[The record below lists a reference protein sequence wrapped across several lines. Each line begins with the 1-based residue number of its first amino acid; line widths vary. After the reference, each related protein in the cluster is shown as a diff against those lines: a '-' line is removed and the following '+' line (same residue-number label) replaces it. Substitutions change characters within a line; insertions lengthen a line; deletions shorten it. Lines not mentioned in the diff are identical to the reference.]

1 MGEDDG
7 LEELISEEMLWDR
20 IPEVEGEERASTYY
34 ELSARIYARGQYDEA
49 LALAE
54 TARDIYS
61 QLGEEAPSEGLAQAY
76 SAIGYNLN
84 QLKRMDEAAT
94 AMSKA
99 VELLRENKSPIALE
113 LACTLGEW
121 WYTSK
126 KYDKVVETMNECAQE
141 HLVDGNEIG
150 AANDLHLIGCAEREL
165 KNYEKAIEAFKEARV
180 LFKRN
185 KEVIHVARCDQKMA
199 SCLIEL
205 GEGELALETA
215 RDIYSQLGEEAPSE
229 GLAQAYSA
237 IGYNLNQLKR
247 MDEAA
252 LAMSKAVELL
262 RENKS
267 PIALE
272 LACTLGEWWYTSKQ
286 YDKVVETMNE
296 CAQEHLVDGNEIGAA
311 NDLHLIGCAE
321 RELKNYEK
329 AIEAFK
335 EARSL
340 FKRNKEVIHVAR
352 CDQKMASCLIELGQG
367 EIALETARKAIDVFE
382 TGHDHRRETFA
393 SFEFGKAQ
401 ILLEKYDEG
410 LATLENVLAIVS
422 EDEPKDFEF
431 IVDVESRIA
440 KILRM
445 QGRGEEADEIERRL
459 KTVQEALEDEPELD
473 LLT

>member
-1 MGEDDG
+1 MSEDDDM
-7 LEELISEEMLWDR
+7 EELITEEMLWDR
-20 IPEVEGEERASTYY
+20 IPEVDGEERASTYY

-61 QLGEEAPSEGLAQAY
+61 TLGDSAPSEGLAQAY

-99 VELLRENKSPIALE
+99 VEI
-113 LACTLGEW
+113 
-121 WYTSK
+121 
-126 KYDKVVETMNECAQE
+126 
-141 HLVDGNEIG
+141 
-150 AANDLHLIGCAEREL
+150 
-165 KNYEKAIEAFKEARV
+165 
-180 LFKRN
+180 
-185 KEVIHVARCDQKMA
+185 
-199 SCLIEL
+199 
-205 GEGELALETA
+205 
-215 RDIYSQLGEEAPSE
+215 
-229 GLAQAYSA
+229 
-237 IGYNLNQLKR
+237 
-247 MDEAA
+247 
-252 LAMSKAVELL
+252 L

-329 AIEAFK
+329 SIESFK
-335 EARSL
+335 EARAL

-352 CDQKMASCLIELGQG
+352 CDQKIASCLIELGEG
-367 EIALETARKAIDVFE
+367 ELALETARRAVDVFE
-382 TGHDHRRETFA
+382 TGHDHRRENFA
-393 SFEFGKAQ
+393 QFEYGKAQ
-401 ILLEKYDEG
+401 ILLEKFDDA
-410 LATLENVLAIVS
+410 LATLEQVLSVVS

-431 IVDVESRIA
+431 ILDVETRIA
-440 KILRM
+440 KIIRM
-445 QGRGEEADEIERRL
+445 QGRTDEADEIERRL
-459 KTVQEALEDEPELD
+459 KSVQETLDEEPQA
-473 LLT
+473 

>member
-1 MGEDDG
+1 MSEDDDM
-7 LEELISEEMLWDR
+7 EELITEEMLWDR
-20 IPEVEGEERASTYY
+20 IPEVDGEERASTYY

-61 QLGEEAPSEGLAQAY
+61 TLGDSAPSEGLAQAY

-99 VELLRENKSPIALE
+99 VEILRENKSPIALE

-126 KYDKVVETMNECAQE
+126 HYDKVVETMNECAQE

-165 KNYEKAIEAFKEARV
+165 KNYERSIDAFKEARA

-185 KEVIHVARCDQKMA
+185 KEVIHVARCDQKIA

-215 RDIYSQLGEEAPSE
+215 R
-229 GLAQAYSA
+229 
-237 IGYNLNQLKR
+237 
-247 MDEAA
+247 
-252 LAMSKAVELL
+252 KAV
-262 RENKS
+262 
-267 PIALE
+267 
-272 LACTLGEWWYTSKQ
+272 
-286 YDKVVETMNE
+286 
-296 CAQEHLVDGNEIGAA
+296 
-311 NDLHLIGCAE
+311 
-321 RELKNYEK
+321 
-329 AIEAFK
+329 
-335 EARSL
+335 
-340 FKRNKEVIHVAR
+340 
-352 CDQKMASCLIELGQG
+352 
-367 EIALETARKAIDVFE
+367 DVFE

-393 SFEFGKAQ
+393 QFEYGKAQ
-401 ILLEKYDEG
+401 ILLEKFDDA
-410 LATLENVLAIVS
+410 LATLEQVLSVVS

-431 IVDVESRIA
+431 IVDVETRIA
-440 KILRM
+440 KIIRM
-445 QGRGEEADEIERRL
+445 QGRTDEADEIERRL
-459 KTVQEALEDEPELD
+459 KSVQETLDEEPQA
-473 LLT
+473 

>member
-1 MGEDDG
+1 MSEDDDM
-7 LEELISEEMLWDR
+7 EEIITEEMLWDR
-20 IPEVEGEERASTYY
+20 IPEVDGEERASTYY

-61 QLGEEAPSEGLAQAY
+61 TLGDSAPSEGLAQAY

-99 VELLRENKSPIALE
+99 VEILRENKSPIALE

-126 KYDKVVETMNECAQE
+126 QYDKVVGTMNECAQE

-165 KNYEKAIEAFKEARV
+165 KNFQKAMDSFKEARV

-185 KEVIHVARCDQKMA
+185 KEVIHVARCDQKIA

-215 RDIYSQLGEEAPSE
+215 R
-229 GLAQAYSA
+229 
-237 IGYNLNQLKR
+237 K
-247 MDEAA
+247 
-252 LAMSKAVELL
+252 AM
-262 RENKS
+262 
-267 PIALE
+267 
-272 LACTLGEWWYTSKQ
+272 
-286 YDKVVETMNE
+286 
-296 CAQEHLVDGNEIGAA
+296 
-311 NDLHLIGCAE
+311 
-321 RELKNYEK
+321 
-329 AIEAFK
+329 
-335 EARSL
+335 
-340 FKRNKEVIHVAR
+340 
-352 CDQKMASCLIELGQG
+352 
-367 EIALETARKAIDVFE
+367 DVFE

-393 SFEFGKAQ
+393 QFEYGKAQ
-401 ILLEKYDEG
+401 ILLEKFDDA
-410 LATLENVLAIVS
+410 LATLEQVLSIVS

-431 IVDVESRIA
+431 IVDVETRIA
-440 KILRM
+440 KIIRM
-445 QGRGEEADEIERRL
+445 QGRIDEADEIERRL
-459 KTVQEALEDEPELD
+459 KAVQEALEDEAEG
-473 LLT
+473 

>member
-1 MGEDDG
+1 VSEDDDM
-7 LEELISEEMLWDR
+7 EELITEEMLWDR
-20 IPEVEGEERASTYY
+20 IPEVDGEERASTYY

-61 QLGEEAPSEGLAQAY
+61 TLGDSAPSEGLAQAY

-99 VELLRENKSPIALE
+99 VEI
-113 LACTLGEW
+113 
-121 WYTSK
+121 
-126 KYDKVVETMNECAQE
+126 
-141 HLVDGNEIG
+141 
-150 AANDLHLIGCAEREL
+150 
-165 KNYEKAIEAFKEARV
+165 
-180 LFKRN
+180 
-185 KEVIHVARCDQKMA
+185 
-199 SCLIEL
+199 
-205 GEGELALETA
+205 
-215 RDIYSQLGEEAPSE
+215 
-229 GLAQAYSA
+229 
-237 IGYNLNQLKR
+237 
-247 MDEAA
+247 
-252 LAMSKAVELL
+252 L

-329 AIEAFK
+329 SIDAFK
-335 EARSL
+335 EARAL

-352 CDQKMASCLIELGQG
+352 CDQKIASCLIELGEG
-367 EIALETARKAIDVFE
+367 ELALETARRAVDVFE
-382 TGHDHRRETFA
+382 TGHDHRRENFA
-393 SFEFGKAQ
+393 QFEYGKAQ
-401 ILLEKYDEG
+401 ILLEKFDDA
-410 LATLENVLAIVS
+410 LATLEQVLSVVS

-431 IVDVESRIA
+431 IVDVETRIA
-440 KILRM
+440 KIIRM
-445 QGRGEEADEIERRL
+445 QGRTDEADEIERRL
-459 KTVQEALEDEPELD
+459 KSVQATLDEEPQA
-473 LLT
+473 